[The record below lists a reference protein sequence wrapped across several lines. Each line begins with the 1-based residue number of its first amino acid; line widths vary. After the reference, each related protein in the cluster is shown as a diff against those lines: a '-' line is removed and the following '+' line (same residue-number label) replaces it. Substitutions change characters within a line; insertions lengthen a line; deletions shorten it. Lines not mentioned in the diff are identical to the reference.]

1 MVDMDAFVD
10 RLNPDMC
17 VVTATADGDRAGCLV
32 GFASQCSMEPVR
44 FVVWLSKVNRTYEVA
59 RRADF
64 LAVHLLTPEQ
74 FELAAL
80 FGGETGDEVDKFAR
94 TRWTERHGGAVVL
107 QDSLVWFVGSVA
119 QRIDAGDHV
128 GFVLEPVESGRQEK
142 TEGRSLLR
150 LADALTIDPGHPV
163 PD

>member
-1 MVDMDAFVD
+1 
-10 RLNPDMC
+10 
-17 VVTATADGDRAGCLV
+17 
-32 GFASQCSMEPVR
+32 VR

-74 FELAAL
+74 YELAAL
-80 FGGETGDEVDKFAR
+80 FGGETGDRVDKFAH
-94 TRWTERHGGAVVL
+94 THWAQGHGGAVVL
-107 QDSLVWFVGSVA
+107 QDSAVWFVGRIE

-128 GFVLEPVESGRQEK
+128 GFVLDPVESGGREK
-142 TEGRSLLR
+142 ADGRSLLR

-163 PD
+163 D